1 MASITLSAAELLL
14 HRLQALDVAYI
25 FINSGTDYPPVIE
38 AWAKARA
45 TGQKV
50 PELVICPHENAAIGM
65 AHGYYLGTGKVQ
77 AVMVH
82 TNVGLANAACGVINL
97 AKPVKA
103 TQQAPGIIVKQEPK
117 QYTGAGMTRLVM
129 SVAAGAGNLQD
140 AAKFA
145 SEELNDQSVSMAI
158 STAAASGGVLIP
170 QNLHSEVIELLS
182 DRTIVRKLGARPVPL
197 PNGNMT
203 LPRVAGGAT
212 ASYTGENKDAKTSE
226 TRFDDV
232 KLTAKTLIA
241 MVPISN
247 ALIGRAGF
255 NVEQLVLQDILTAIS
270 VREDKAFMR
279 DDGTGDTPIGMKAR
293 ATQWNRLLPWE
304 ADAAINL
311 NTVDEYLDKIILMAM
326 DGNSNMISSGWGMS
340 NRTYMKLFGLRDGN
354 GNKVYPEMAQ
364 GLLKGYPVQR
374 TSAIPA
380 NLGTGG
386 KETEIYFA
394 DFNDVVIAE
403 DGNMKVDFSKEAS
416 YIDADGTLVSA
427 FSRNQSLIR
436 VVTEHDIGFRHPEG
450 LVLGTGVLF

>member
-1 MASITLSAAELLL
+1 MSQIEELRRQRAGINEQVQALATIEANGDTLTAEQLTEFANLQQQFTDISAKMERMEAAE
-14 HRLQALDVAYI
+14 RAAAVVAR
-25 FINSGTDYPPVIE
+25 PV
-38 AWAKARA
+38 
-45 TGQKV
+45 
-50 PELVICPHENAAIGM
+50 N
-65 AHGYYLGTGKVQ
+65 
-77 AVMVH
+77 
-82 TNVGLANAACGVINL
+82 
-97 AKPVKA
+97 A
-103 TQQAPGIIVKQEPK
+103 TQHGPAVIVKSEPK

-140 AAKFA
+140 AATFA
-145 SEELNDQSVSMAI
+145 AEELNDSSVSMAI

-170 QNLHSEVIELLS
+170 KNLHSEVIELLR
-182 DRTIVRKLGARPVPL
+182 DRTIVRKLGARSIPL
-197 PNGNMT
+197 PNGNMS
-203 LPRVAGGAT
+203 LPRLAGGAT
-212 ASYTGENKDAKTSE
+212 ASYTGENKDATVSE
-226 TRFDDV
+226 ARFDDV
-232 KLTAKTLIA
+232 KLTAKTMIA

-304 ADAAINL
+304 AAAEVNL
-311 NTVDEYLDKIILMAM
+311 NTIDTYLDSIMLMAM
-326 DGNSNMISSGWGMS
+326 DGNSNMISCGWGMS

-364 GLLKGYPVQR
+364 GMLKGYPIQR

-380 NLGTGG
+380 NLGDGG
-386 KETEIYFA
+386 KESEIYFA
-394 DFNDVVIAE
+394 DFNDVVIGE

-416 YIDADGTLVSA
+416 YIDSDGKLVSA

>member
-1 MASITLSAAELLL
+1 MPQIEELRRQRAGINEQVQALATIEASGGTLAADQLTEFASLQQQFTDISAKIERLEAAE
-14 HRLQALDVAYI
+14 RAAALV
-25 FINSGTDYPPVIE
+25 
-38 AWAKARA
+38 
-45 TGQKV
+45 
-50 PELVICPHENAAIGM
+50 
-65 AHGYYLGTGKVQ
+65 
-77 AVMVH
+77 
-82 TNVGLANAACGVINL
+82 

-145 SEELNDQSVSMAI
+145 AEELNDQSVSMAI

-182 DRTIVRKLGARPVPL
+182 DRTIVRKLGARSIPL
-197 PNGNMT
+197 PNGNIA

-212 ASYTGENKDAKTSE
+212 AGYTGENKDAKTSE

-304 ADAAINL
+304 ADAAINM
-311 NTVDEYLDKIILMAM
+311 NTIDEYLDNIILKAM
-326 DGNSNMISSGWGMS
+326 DGNSNMINSGWGMS

-354 GNKVYPEMAQ
+354 GNKVYPEIAQ
-364 GLLKGYPVQR
+364 GLLKGYPIQR

-386 KETEIYFA
+386 KESEIYFA
-394 DFNDVVIAE
+394 DFNDVVIGE

-416 YIDADGTLVSA
+416 YIDADGNLVSA

>member
-1 MASITLSAAELLL
+1 MPQIEELRRQRAGINEQIQALATIEATNGTLTAEQLTEFAGLQQQFTDISAKMDRMEAAE
-14 HRLQALDVAYI
+14 RAAALV
-25 FINSGTDYPPVIE
+25 
-38 AWAKARA
+38 
-45 TGQKV
+45 
-50 PELVICPHENAAIGM
+50 
-65 AHGYYLGTGKVQ
+65 
-77 AVMVH
+77 
-82 TNVGLANAACGVINL
+82 

-103 TQQAPGIIVKQEPK
+103 TQHGPAVIVKAEPK
-117 QYTGAGMTRLVM
+117 QYTGAGMTRMVM
-129 SVAAGAGNLQD
+129 SIAAAQGNLQD

-145 SEELNDQSVSMAI
+145 SDELNDQSVSMAI
-158 STAAASGGVLIP
+158 STAAGSGGVLIP
-170 QNLHSEVIELLS
+170 QNIHSEVIELLR
-182 DRTIVRKLGARPVPL
+182 DRTIVRKLGARSIPL
-197 PNGNMT
+197 PNGNMS
-203 LPRVAGGAT
+203 LPRLAGGAT
-212 ASYTGENKDAKTSE
+212 ASYTGENQDAKVSE
-226 TRFDDV
+226 ARFDDV
-232 KLTAKTLIA
+232 KLTAKTMIA

-293 ATQWNRLLPWE
+293 ATQWDRLKPWE
-304 ADAAINL
+304 AAAEVNL
-311 NTVDEYLDKIILMAM
+311 DTIDTYLDSIILMSM

-364 GLLKGYPVQR
+364 GMLKGYPIQR

-380 NLGTGG
+380 NLGEGG
-386 KETEIYFA
+386 KESEIYFA
-394 DFNDVVIAE
+394 DFNDVVIGE

-416 YIDADGTLVSA
+416 YIDTDGKLVSA